1 MKYRIVKVTMH
12 DGSSH
17 YIVQRKKMLFFWGYI
32 NSPFTS
38 KLSWLV
44 SEFEGYRKFENFQE
58 AQKALQKY
66 IDYKKETTVLSKEVS
81 FKSV

>member
-12 DGSSH
+12 DGSHH
-17 YIVQRKKMLFFWGYI
+17 YIAQRKKMLLLWGYI
-32 NSPFTS
+32 DSPHTS

-44 SEFEGYRKFENFQE
+44 RDFEGYRKFKSLQE
-58 AQKALQKY
+58 AQKALQEY

-81 FKSV
+81 FKRV